1 MITKAIIDDV
11 TDQYHVRVRIPFF
24 DRTDSS
30 AVKTPSSN
38 IPQSITCSV
47 PGMHCNFR
55 EGDVVLVGFEDNEPG
70 KPIILGSL
78 FRETGGLSI
87 PDAELNGLVVN
98 ANAVLPGQTTI
109 GDVTAT
115 EISCLKGAQSN
126 IWWEIEQIKKRLDK
140 LEGN

>member
-1 MITKAIIDDV
+1 M
-11 TDQYHVRVRIPFF
+11 
-24 DRTDSS
+24 
-30 AVKTPSSN
+30 
-38 IPQSITCSV
+38 
-47 PGMHCNFR
+47 
-55 EGDVVLVGFEDNEPG
+55 VLVGFEDNEPG

-109 GDVTAT
+109 GEVTST